1 MKRSPLM
8 PSHHEKVEKIE
19 LFFDLVFVFTFIQ
32 LTLKLEHHLSVHT
45 FLEVLVL
52 MALIWYIFEGYIWLT
67 NTTKLTRRNHQIF
80 MTLGMIGFMLIS
92 VAIPKAYVQDGFIFG
107 LGFLV
112 IVAVHSTLF
121 LLHSNDDTKK
131 AMLAI
136 VPYNVSFS
144 IIILV
149 ASLFEGNVRLIVWGI
164 VAIVAVLGPL
174 VQKNRGQFEV
184 SSWHFLERHYLI
196 LVIALGETIASTG
209 RAAIDEDL
217 TSDVVLTMIL
227 ALMLTVLLWYSY
239 VKDDEARE
247 NRFQDMHT
255 DKRDQTAKAG
265 FYWSH
270 LSMFLG
276 IILLAVVK
284 ITIVHDPMQTLDLA
298 HRITLY
304 VAIVLFGYGVI
315 YFNRLFFKVSWKR
328 LVVLAVLL
336 VIPLIAPY
344 LPAII
349 LLLVI
354 ALLYFI
360 AMIAPLPFLKTKQ
373 KET

>member
-1 MKRSPLM
+1 M

-92 VAIPKAYVQDGFIFG
+92 VAIPKAYDQDGFIFG

-121 LLHSNDDTKK
+121 LLHSNEDTKK
-131 AMLAI
+131 AMLVI

-247 NRFQDMHT
+247 NRFQNMHT
-255 DKRDQTAKAG
+255 DRRDQTAKAG

-284 ITIVHDPMQTLDLA
+284 ITLVHDPMQTLDLA

-328 LVVLAVLL
+328 LAVLAVLL

-344 LPAII
+344 LPATL

-354 ALLYFI
+354 ALIYFI

>member
-1 MKRSPLM
+1 M
-8 PSHHEKVEKIE
+8 PFHHEKVEKIE

-45 FLEVLVL
+45 FLEVLVH
-52 MALIWYIFEGYIWLT
+52 MALIWYIFKGYIWLT

-92 VAIPKAYVQDGFIFG
+92 VAIPKAYDQDGFIFR

-112 IVAVHSTLF
+112 
-121 LLHSNDDTKK
+121 
-131 AMLAI
+131 
-136 VPYNVSFS
+136 
-144 IIILV
+144 
-149 ASLFEGNVRLIVWGI
+149 
-164 VAIVAVLGPL
+164 IVAVLGPL

-196 LVIALGETIASTG
+196 LVIALGETIASPG

-217 TSDVVLTMIL
+217 TSNVVLTMIL
-227 ALMLTVLLWYSY
+227 ALMLTALLWYSY
-239 VKDDEARE
+239 VKDDEIRE

-255 DKRDQTAKAG
+255 DRRDQTAKAG

-344 LPAII
+344 LSAII

>member
-1 MKRSPLM
+1 M

-32 LTLKLEHHLSVHT
+32 LTLKLEHHLSVHA

-52 MALIWYIFEGYIWLT
+52 MSLIWYIFEGYIWLT

-92 VAIPKAYVQDGFIFG
+92 VAIPKAYDQDGFIFG

-121 LLHSNDDTKK
+121 LLHSNEDTKK

-149 ASLFEGNVRLIVWGI
+149 ASLFEGDVRLIVWGI

-247 NRFQDMHT
+247 NRFKDMHT

-328 LVVLAVLL
+328 LAVLAVLL

-354 ALLYFI
+354 ALIYFI

>member
-1 MKRSPLM
+1 
-8 PSHHEKVEKIE
+8 
-19 LFFDLVFVFTFIQ
+19 
-32 LTLKLEHHLSVHT
+32 
-45 FLEVLVL
+45 
-52 MALIWYIFEGYIWLT
+52 
-67 NTTKLTRRNHQIF
+67 

-92 VAIPKAYVQDGFIFG
+92 VAIPKAYEEDGFIFG

-112 IVAVHSTLF
+112 IVAIHSTLF

-144 IIILV
+144 IFILI

-184 SSWHFLERHYLI
+184 ASWHFLERHYLI

-227 ALMLTVLLWYSY
+227 ALMLTVILWYSY
-239 VKDDEARE
+239 VKDDEDRE
-247 NRFQDMHT
+247 TRFYDMHT

-284 ITIVHDPMQTLDLA
+284 VAIIHDPMQTLDLA

-304 VAIVLFGYGVI
+304 VSIVLFGYGVI

-328 LVVLAVLL
+328 LAALAVLL
-336 VIPLIAPY
+336 VIPLIGPY

-354 ALLYFI
+354 TFI
-360 AMIAPLPFLKTKQ
+360 YYISIIAPLPFLKTKRE
-373 KET
+373 ET

>member
-45 FLEVLVL
+45 FLEVLIL

-92 VAIPKAYVQDGFIFG
+92 VAIPKAYEEDGFIFG

-144 IIILV
+144 IIILI

-184 SSWHFLERHYLI
+184 ASWHFLERHYLI

-239 VKDDEARE
+239 VKDDEDRE
-247 NRFQDMHT
+247 TQFYDMYT

-284 ITIVHDPMQTLDLA
+284 IAIIHDPMQTLDLA
-298 HRITLY
+298 HRTTLY

-315 YFNRLFFKVSWKR
+315 YFNRLFFNVSWKR
-328 LVVLAVLL
+328 LAFLALL
-336 VIPLIAPY
+336 LIIPLIAPY

-354 ALLYFI
+354 TLIYFI
-360 AMIAPLPFLKTKQ
+360 AMIAPLPFLKTKRQ
-373 KET
+373 ET

>member
-1 MKRSPLM
+1 M

-32 LTLKLEHHLSVHT
+32 LTLKLEHHLTFHT
-45 FLEVLVL
+45 FLEVFVL

-80 MTLGMIGFMLIS
+80 MMLGMIGFMLIS
-92 VAIPKAYVQDGFIFG
+92 VAIPKAYDQDGFIFG

-227 ALMLTVLLWYSY
+227 ALTLTVLLWYSY
-239 VKDDEARE
+239 VKDDETRE
-247 NRFQDMHT
+247 SRFQEMHT
-255 DKRDQTAKAG
+255 DKRDQIAKAG

-315 YFNRLFFKVSWKR
+315 YFNRLFFNVSWKR
-328 LVVLAVLL
+328 LSMLAALL

-354 ALLYFI
+354 TLIYFI

>member
-8 PSHHEKVEKIE
+8 PFHHEKVEKIE
-19 LFFDLVFVFTFIQ
+19 LFFDLVCVFTFIQ

-45 FLEVLVL
+45 FLEVLVH
-52 MALIWYIFEGYIWLT
+52 MALIWYIFKGYIWLT

-92 VAIPKAYVQDGFIFG
+92 VAIPKAYDQDGFIFG

-121 LLHSNDDTKK
+121 LLHTNDDTKK

-149 ASLFEGNVRLIVWGI
+149 ATLFEWNVRLIVWGI

-196 LVIALGETIASTG
+196 LVIALGETIASPG

-239 VKDDEARE
+239 VKDDEIRE

-255 DKRDQTAKAG
+255 DRRDQTAKAG

-336 VIPLIAPY
+336 VIPLIAPC
-344 LPAII
+344 LSAII

>member
-32 LTLKLEHHLSVHT
+32 LTLKLEHHLTFHT

-92 VAIPKAYVQDGFIFG
+92 VAIPKAYDQDGFIFG

-121 LLHSNDDTKK
+121 LLHSNEDTKK

-247 NRFQDMHT
+247 NRFQNMHT
-255 DKRDQTAKAG
+255 DRRDQTAKAG

-328 LVVLAVLL
+328 LMVLAVLL

-354 ALLYFI
+354 ALIYFF